1 MNGVPVAIIGQAYP
15 YTPIANPRY
24 FVPEWSFGIREKEM
38 QATVDEARAK
48 GAQAVV
54 LLSHNGM
61 DIDLKL
67 AGRVRGID
75 AILGGHTHDA
85 VPAPTIVG
93 KTLVTNAGSNGKFL
107 AVLDLQVK
115 NRKVEGFRY
124 KLLPVFSNL
133 LPPDPEMVSLI
144 ENLRKPFREKL
155 EEPLVVSETLLYRRG
170 NFGGSYDQLILDA
183 LLEVQ
188 GAQIAFSPGFRWGTS
203 ILPGEAITRERLMDQ
218 TAITYPMTTLTEMSG
233 ATIKTILEDV
243 CDNLF
248 NPDPYLQQGGD
259 MVRVG
264 GMHYACKPREK
275 IGARISGM
283 MLNGFPVE
291 ANKTYKVAGW
301 APVAEEARAAGGAP
315 IWEIVELYL
324 RSRKSIKPLQLNLPR
339 LL

>member
-1 MNGVPVAIIGQAYP
+1 LQK
-15 YTPIANPRY
+15 
-24 FVPEWSFGIREKEM
+24 S
-38 QATVDEARAK
+38 VDEVRAK

-85 VPAPTIVG
+85 VPAPTIVANSAG
-93 KTLVTNAGSNGKFL
+93 RTLVTNAGSNGKFL
-107 AVLDLQVK
+107 AVLDLEVR

-133 LPPDPEMVSLI
+133 LPPDREMEGLI
-144 ENLRKPFREKL
+144 ERVRKPFKEKL
-155 EEPLVVSETLLYRRG
+155 EEPLVVSEALLYRRG
-170 NFGGSYDQLILDA
+170 NFNGSFDQLILDA
-183 LLEVQ
+183 LMEVQ

-218 TAITYPMTTLTEMSG
+218 TAITYPMTTLTDMSG

-264 GMHYACKPREK
+264 GMTYACNIRAK
-275 IGARISGM
+275 IGARISAM
-283 MLNGFPVE
+283 YLNGIPME
-291 ANKTYKVAGW
+291 ADRTYKVAGW
-301 APVAEEARAAGGAP
+301 APVAEEARAGGAPP
-315 IWEIVELYL
+315 IWEIAELYL
-324 RSRKSIKPLQLNLPR
+324 RSRKSIKPPQINFPR